1 MSRQAGFSVLSLT
14 LVAVTVL
21 GSLALLLV
29 GQGPSVQGQIGSQKT
44 SQLVAQAHLVAHRVV
59 KCATDY
65 PNGSNGE
72 SFHPAYPLDGAVN
85 TLTCPGSGQNLW
97 SGVDGVY
104 APAPISGFGTW
115 SYDHAQPISISITA
129 IQPGSYTQA
138 IAAAA
143 QKVGASATAS
153 ADTLTVKII
162 E

>member
-1 MSRQAGFSVLSLT
+1 MLLLAVSLAGAVLFVLSST
-14 LVAVTVL
+14 GV
-21 GSLALLLV
+21 SI
-29 GQGPSVQGQIGSQKT
+29 QGQLNSQKST
-44 SQLVAQAHLVAHRVV
+44 QLGAQAQLLSHRIV

-143 QKVGASATAS
+143 QKIGASATAS